1 MKLSDLPIV
10 EEVFE
15 SGANDRVFDSLL
27 LIGPVLIVGIAIA
40 GRSWLTIGIA
50 IAYVLF
56 FVAYVVY
63 RGLSN

>member
-1 MKLSDLPIV
+1 MKLSELPIV

-27 LIGPVLIVGIAIA
+27 LIGPVLIAGIAIV
-40 GRSWLTIGIA
+40 GRSTVTTGIA

-56 FVAYVVY
+56 FVAYVGY
-63 RGLSN
+63 RGISN